1 MTRRGLLSVLPAM
14 TALAQQPPPEAPP
27 GARPTREQD
36 LEDARA
42 TIRANSEAL
51 ARVKIPQATEPAFQ
65 FKV

>member
-14 TALAQQPPPEAPP
+14 TALAQKQDVPPP
-27 GARPTREQD
+27 ARPTREQD

-42 TIRANSEAL
+42 TIRANAEAL
-51 ARVKIPQATEPAFQ
+51 AKVKLPQATEPAFQ

>member
-14 TALAQQPPPEAPP
+14 TAIAQQQQDAPTPP
-27 GARPTREQD
+27 RPTREQD

-42 TIRANSEAL
+42 TIRANAEAL
-51 ARVKIPQATEPAFQ
+51 AKVKLPQATEPAFQ